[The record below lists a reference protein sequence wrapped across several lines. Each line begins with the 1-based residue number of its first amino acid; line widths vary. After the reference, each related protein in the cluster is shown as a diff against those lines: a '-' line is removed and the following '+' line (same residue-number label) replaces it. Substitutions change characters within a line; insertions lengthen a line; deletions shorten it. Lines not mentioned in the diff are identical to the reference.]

1 MKALLLL
8 SLLLGT
14 ASAQIEALFKTNVGN
29 FTVELDQHNM
39 PLATANFMLLAGIP
53 DDEWTEIGGTLQ
65 TPTQHVQYSP
75 NRPGY
80 LYRKTGRLTLNV
92 LWEGRAGAADP
103 DDPDRYIIRQGP
115 TELAHVSTLKDSQ
128 GIFHDLSGKGLVEI
142 HQELGTTNFSI
153 VIKHRRKWLDN
164 RFKILKDAPMYRNMP
179 VTQIDNG
186 NDGRRF
192 FAGTFT
198 NNPAETVGYRFPDE
212 IAPNYPANPPWGN
225 KFSQGGYVLA
235 MDNRQGNSNG
245 SRFFITGLPGD
256 FLLMKEWNKRYTAFG
271 TVLTQNRPSD
281 DPDDAQAISS
291 REVVNLILGSST
303 DPDGVPGAKITIQ
316 TIEISR
322 LSDGDFGFY
331 PHLVQEELPGE
342 STPLSLRIERTDG
355 IVELITPATPGSQQI
370 FITTTGLG
378 PDPTIEEIP
387 FFSSSPPSELEE
399 SRLDMTP
406 FFAIQPKSF
415 FRAYWSKIPDWHSKQ
430 FSFPG
435 AILRFDNATETGTL
449 SGSVLL
455 TLNVPAEVT
464 ENEYFGTF
472 RVILP
477 AKTIEMPNGT
487 TTNFPAFNNQG
498 TFKATYESDSDPYR
512 GRFVI
517 NDVPVVT
524 AGAPNYFP
532 FEFFNLNFDFRRG
545 TLLDQ
550 RISRFTAGSQ
560 TTGYGIDGTWHK
572 TN

>member
-92 LWEGRAGAADP
+92 LWEGRAGATDLV
-103 DDPDRYIIRQGP
+103 DPDRYIIRQGT

-179 VTQIDNG
+179 VTQIDN
-186 NDGRRF
+186 GRRF

-387 FFSSSPPSELEE
+387 FFSSSPP
-399 SRLDMTP
+399 
-406 FFAIQPKSF
+406 F
-415 FRAYWSKIPDWHSKQ
+415 
-430 FSFPG
+430 
-435 AILRFDNATETGTL
+435 
-449 SGSVLL
+449 
-455 TLNVPAEVT
+455 
-464 ENEYFGTF
+464 
-472 RVILP
+472 
-477 AKTIEMPNGT
+477 
-487 TTNFPAFNNQG
+487 
-498 TFKATYESDSDPYR
+498 
-512 GRFVI
+512 
-517 NDVPVVT
+517 
-524 AGAPNYFP
+524 
-532 FEFFNLNFDFRRG
+532 
-545 TLLDQ
+545 
-550 RISRFTAGSQ
+550 
-560 TTGYGIDGTWHK
+560 
-572 TN
+572 